1 MAKKRSEY
9 SEYPRPVYN
18 LQDTLRMAWERVE
31 EGARKSRSPFHLFVL
46 STVDTEGRPQSRTVV
61 LREASADG
69 LWLRFNTDRRSSK
82 FSEALA
88 NPSGSVVLY
97 DPELKLQVRMA
108 VRLQA
113 IEGKALDDI
122 WEATPSHSRK
132 CYQVVGAPGNRL
144 EVPEALEWDTASKDE
159 GRSNFA
165 SFRAQVESLEV
176 LALFA
181 SRHRRAQARYGAEG
195 VCAQW
200 VVP

>member
-1 MAKKRSEY
+1 
-9 SEYPRPVYN
+9 
-18 LQDTLRMAWERVE
+18 
-31 EGARKSRSPFHLFVL
+31 
-46 STVDTEGRPQSRTVV
+46 VV

-69 LWLRFNTDRRSSK
+69 LWLRFNTDRRSPK
-82 FSEALA
+82 FAEAIA

-113 IEGKALDDI
+113 IEGKALDAI

-132 CYQVVGAPGNRL
+132 CYQVVGAPGSRL
-144 EVPEALEWDTASKDE
+144 DVPEALEWDTASMDE

-181 SRHRRAQARYGAEG
+181 NRHRRAQARYGAEG
-195 VCAQW
+195 VCAHW